1 MKFTKQEVLQFVEEN
16 DVKFVKL
23 SFCDLIGRQKNVSI
37 VSQQL
42 PEVFE
47 NGKLFFTTVVRG
59 LSHAGDLLL
68 FPDPK
73 SLTVLPWRPPAG
85 EVVSLL
91 SYLKRPD
98 GSFFEGDSIHL
109 LDEATRK
116 LNDVG
121 LSCEIGTECDFY
133 VFKRDSDGNPTSI
146 PVDRAGYFDTAPEDS
161 CDNLRRDIMLSLED
175 MGIVPTSSHHERG
188 PGQNEID
195 FVPTEPT
202 TAARNFIYF
211 KNAVKNVSYVSG
223 LHATFAP
230 KPVKGSVGSGLRI
243 TLTLDGIKGAVNK
256 KTLDAFV
263 EGILNKSH
271 ELTAF
276 LNSKPESYELL
287 GELRSP
293 AYGAE
298 ANRTACI
305 GVVDLEDGGKRVEFN
320 SADCHINP
328 FLVFALILEAG
339 LSGVEEGL
347 KSKGKKFILVEELP
361 RSLGE
366 ALDYAEKSQWL
377 RSVLS
382 DKILE
387 EFVRIKRTKIVAE
400 HAYDIDV

>member
-47 NGKLFFTTVVRG
+47 KGKLFFTTVVRG
-59 LSHAGDLLL
+59 FSHAGDLLL

-73 SLTVLPWRPPAG
+73 SLTVLPWRPTAG

-91 SYLKRPD
+91 SYVKRPD
-98 GSFFEGDSIHL
+98 GSFFEGDAIHL

-116 LNDVG
+116 LGEVG

-133 VFKRDSDGNPTSI
+133 VFKRDSDGNPTNI
-146 PVDRAGYFDTAPEDS
+146 PVDRAGYFDTAPEDA
-161 CDNLRRDIMLSLED
+161 CENLRRDIMLSLED

-202 TAARNFIYF
+202 MAARNFIYF

-230 KPVKGSVGSGLRI
+230 KPVKGNVGSGLRI
-243 TLTLDGIKGAVNK
+243 TLTLGGIKGAANK
-256 KTLDAFV
+256 KTIDAFV
-263 EGILNKSH
+263 EGILDKSR

-276 LNSKPESYELL
+276 LNSKPESFELL

-298 ANRTACI
+298 VNRTACI
-305 GVVDLEDGGKRVEFN
+305 GVVDLEDGGKRLEFN

-339 LSGVEEGL
+339 LSGVSQGL
-347 KSKGKKFILVEELP
+347 KNKGKKFILVEELP

-366 ALDYAEKSQWL
+366 ALDCAEKSQWL
-377 RSVLS
+377 RAVLS

-387 EFVRIKRTKIVAE
+387 EFVRIKRTKIVSE